1 MKKLLMLCMMLVV
14 TGCGAQDNPKSI
26 EQLKAEL
33 AQKEASGGF
42 QVENLKAVCV
52 NGVLYYKFYVYGNYA
67 YTAAINR
74 DTKLPWLCTEA
85 RGAGE

>member
-33 AQKEASGGF
+33 AQKEASGGY
-42 QVENLKAVCV
+42 EIDALKAVCV
-52 NGVLYYKFYVYGNYA
+52 NDVLYYKFYVYGNYA
-67 YTAAINR
+67 YTVAINP
-74 DTKLPWLCTEA
+74 DDKMPWRCKEA
-85 RGAGE
+85 QRVR